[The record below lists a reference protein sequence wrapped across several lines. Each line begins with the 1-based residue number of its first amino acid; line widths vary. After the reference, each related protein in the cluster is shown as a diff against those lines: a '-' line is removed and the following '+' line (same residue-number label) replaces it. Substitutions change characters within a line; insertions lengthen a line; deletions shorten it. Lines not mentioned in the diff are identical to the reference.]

1 MMQVVVKLPK
11 VKDVRTLLLNKLS
24 ESNFEYS
31 TKANKATVVVKS
43 LEELVQ
49 LLETEKT
56 AKLN

>member
-1 MMQVVVKLPK
+1 MMQVVVKLSK
-11 VKDVRTLLLNKLS
+11 SKDVRTLLLNKLS

-49 LLETEKT
+49 LLEVEKT

>member
-11 VKDVRTLLLNKLS
+11 VKDFRALLLNKLS

>member
-11 VKDVRTLLLNKLS
+11 VKDIRTLLLNKLS
-24 ESNFEYS
+24 DSKFQYS

-49 LLETEKT
+49 LLEVEKT
-56 AKLN
+56 VKLN

>member
-1 MMQVVVKLPK
+1 MQVVVKLPK